1 MKTRIISGVV
11 GILLFAG
18 ILILSTPI
26 ALDKYYPWILTAA
39 VALLAAI
46 GIWEILNNTKIV
58 KNKIISGLSALF
70 GAGSVVLFSGNYGEK
85 ALLAYFIYLAVLLTL
100 SLFIHDKTSPAELA
114 AAQAYTL
121 FISFSFASILRLLGG
136 YGMFAFILIFIF
148 AWASDTFAYFSG
160 VFLGKHKLCPALSPK
175 KTVEGAIGGIVGCMI
190 AVAVACIIN
199 DISLGDKTFW
209 ALTLSTPI
217 FSIMGMV
224 GDISAS
230 YIKRHAGIKDYGNLM
245 PGHGGVLDRFD
256 SVLLIAPV
264 FYSLLQFFPT
274 IML

>member
-11 GILLFAG
+11 GGLIFAA
-18 ILILSTPI
+18 ILIVSTPI
-26 ALDKYYPWILTAA
+26 VLESYYPWILKAA
-39 VALLAAI
+39 ISLLAAI
-46 GIWEILNNTKIV
+46 GTWEILNNTKIV
-58 KNKIISGLSALF
+58 KNKIISVLSSVFAA
-70 GAGSVVLFSGNYGEK
+70 GAVVLFSSKYSDKGI
-85 ALLAYFIYLAVLLTL
+85 LAYFIFVAVLLTI
-100 SLFIHDKTSPAELA
+100 SLFIHEKTSPTELA

-121 FISFSFASILRLLGG
+121 FIAFSFSTVVRLLYG
-136 YGMFAFILIFIF
+136 YGVFAFILVFIF
-148 AWASDTFAYFSG
+148 AWASDTFAYFTG

-175 KTVEGAIGGIVGCMI
+175 KTIEGAVGGVVGCMI
-190 AVAVACIIN
+190 AVAAACLIN
-199 DISLGDKTFW
+199 DIPLSDPALWT
-209 ALTLSTPI
+209 LTLCTPI

-264 FYSLLQFFPT
+264 FYSLLCFFPT
-274 IML
+274 IMI

>member
-11 GILLFAG
+11 GILLFAA

-26 ALDKYYPWILTAA
+26 ALDKYYPWILRAA
-39 VALLAAI
+39 VAVLAAI
-46 GIWEILNNTKIV
+46 GVWEILNNTKIV
-58 KNKIISGLSALF
+58 KNKLVSGLSTLF
-70 GAGSVVLFSGNYGEK
+70 AAGAVVLFSGNYGEK
-85 ALLAYFIYLAVLLTL
+85 AWLAYFVFVAVLLTV

-121 FISFSFASILRLLGG
+121 FISFSFSAVLRLLAG
-136 YGMFAFILIFIF
+136 YGMFAFLLVFIF
-148 AWASDTFAYFSG
+148 AWASDTFAYFTG
-160 VFLGKHKLCPALSPK
+160 VFLGRHKLCPALSPK
-175 KTVEGAIGGIVGCMI
+175 KTIEGAIGGIVGCMVT
-190 AVAVACIIN
+190 VAVACLIN
-199 DISLGDKTFW
+199 DISITDTTLW
-209 ALTLSTPI
+209 ALTLCTPI

-264 FYSLLQFFPT
+264 FYSLLQFFPN
-274 IML
+274 II

>member
-1 MKTRIISGVV
+1 MKTRIISGIV
-11 GILLFAG
+11 GILLFAA

-26 ALDKYYPWILTAA
+26 LLDNYYPWILTAA
-39 VALLAAI
+39 IALLAAI
-46 GIWEILNNTKIV
+46 GVYEILNNTGIV
-58 KNKIISGLSALF
+58 KNKLITLLSGAF
-70 GAGSVVLFSGNYGEK
+70 AAGAVVLLSSKYSGK
-85 ALLAYFIYLAVLLTL
+85 AIPAYFVYLAVLLTL

-121 FISFSFASILRLLGG
+121 FISFSFACVNILLGS
-136 YGMFAFILIFIF
+136 YGMFAFLLIFIF
-148 AWASDTFAYFSG
+148 AWASDTFAYFTG

-175 KTVEGAIGGIVGCMI
+175 KTIEGAIGGIVGCM
-190 AVAVACIIN
+190 AVVAVACIIKGIEVS
-199 DISLGDKTFW
+199 DVSFW

-264 FYSLLQFFPT
+264 FYSLLCFFPT
-274 IML
+274 IMI

>member
-11 GILLFAG
+11 GIVLFAG
-18 ILILSTPI
+18 ILVLRTPI

-39 VALLAAI
+39 ISLLAAI

-58 KNKIISGLSALF
+58 KNKIISVMSALF
-70 GAGSVVLFSGNYGEK
+70 GAGAVVLFSGDYGEK
-85 ALLAYFIYLAVLLTL
+85 ALLAYFVFLAALLTL

-121 FISFSFASILRLLGG
+121 FISFSFATVVRLLEG

-148 AWASDTFAYFSG
+148 AWASDTFAYFTG

-175 KTVEGAIGGIVGCMI
+175 KTIEGAVGGIFGCM
-190 AVAVACIIN
+190 VAVFCACLIN
-199 DISLGDKTFW
+199 DIAITDPTIW
-209 ALTLSTPI
+209 TLTLCTPI

-264 FYSLLQFFPT
+264 FYSLLRFFPT
-274 IML
+274 ILI